1 MHWNNAV
8 FHVIDLRTF
17 SNIWYWLAVGVTWSV
32 LSHWI
37 IGVPFD
43 MIYRARK
50 EGGAA
55 AHDLDQLVAINV
67 RRLMQLSH
75 IAGLWLSAFVAFIL
89 SSIAMMAFYYGSELA
104 QGILLLMLPVTIV
117 AVMNLRKSHQYE
129 LKQPTGKVLIKEL
142 LHLRLIIQSIG
153 VVAIFFTAMYGMYFN
168 LSVPVGY

>member
-55 AHDLDQLVAINV
+55 AHDLDRLVAINV

-75 IAGLWLSAFVAFIL
+75 IAGLWVSAFVAFIL

>member
-1 MHWNNAV
+1 
-8 FHVIDLRTF
+8 
-17 SNIWYWLAVGVTWSV
+17 
-32 LSHWI
+32 
-37 IGVPFD
+37 